1 MALRTTKE
9 ISEIVRRYYTI
20 LLNAGFPLER
30 VILFGSFARNKQ
42 KVYSDIDV
50 AVVLKNYS
58 NDRFLTRLELM
69 KYSREFEEVIE
80 PHPFLT
86 TEFDEPDP
94 FIIDILE
101 NGIEV
106 YAKAG

>member
-9 ISEIVRRYYTI
+9 ISEIVRRYRAI
-20 LLNAGFPLER
+20 LLEAGFPLER
-30 VILFGSFARNKQ
+30 IILFGSFARNKQ

-58 NDRFLTRLELM
+58 SDRFIARLELM
-69 KYSREFEEVIE
+69 KYYREFEEVIE

-86 TEFDEPDP
+86 TEFDKSDP
-94 FIIDILE
+94 LVCDILE

-106 YAKAG
+106 SA